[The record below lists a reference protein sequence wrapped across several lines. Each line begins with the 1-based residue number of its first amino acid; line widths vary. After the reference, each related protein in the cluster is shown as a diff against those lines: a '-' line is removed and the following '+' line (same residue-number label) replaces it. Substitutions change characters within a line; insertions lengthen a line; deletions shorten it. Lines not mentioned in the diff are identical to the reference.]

1 MAHFIPCRLPT
12 SQEAARLYFENV
24 FKYHGIPKTIV
35 SDRDPRFTSE
45 FWTSLHELMG
55 IKLAMSTANHPQTDG
70 MTERTQRTLQLYL
83 RNYVSFEQD
92 DWSNW
97 VTMAEFCYNSAKS
110 AVTGRSPFELNYG
123 YQPDDLRAFRAF
135 EERGDVDPEAS
146 DYLEQLNLWQSQ
158 LHDALTEA
166 QERQAYYANQHRQEV
181 VYQPDEMVYVSSR
194 VYKDPIELTRP
205 SEKLREL
212 YHGPFRVVERIGE
225 SAYRLDLPDNNTQH
239 NVFNVQWLKLHIDND
254 DDLFPGR
261 NQVHEDEQGRYLVKD
276 VVFYRKGKG
285 RGGPREYL
293 IVWEGRSKREWIKH
307 SDSRL
312 VDVSTEVKKM
322 LKEARPQTSKAGR
335 REARKEQRRA
345 KVGGRQTT

>member
-1 MAHFIPCRLPT
+1 
-12 SQEAARLYFENV
+12 
-24 FKYHGIPKTIV
+24 
-35 SDRDPRFTSE
+35 
-45 FWTSLHELMG
+45 
-55 IKLAMSTANHPQTDG
+55 
-70 MTERTQRTLQLYL
+70 
-83 RNYVSFEQD
+83 
-92 DWSNW
+92 
-97 VTMAEFCYNSAKS
+97 
-110 AVTGRSPFELNYG
+110 
-123 YQPDDLRAFRAF
+123 
-135 EERGDVDPEAS
+135 
-146 DYLEQLNLWQSQ
+146 
-158 LHDALTEA
+158 
-166 QERQAYYANQHRQEV
+166 
-181 VYQPDEMVYVSSR
+181 MVYVSSR

-225 SAYRLDLPDNNTQH
+225 SAYLYALPDNNTQH
-239 NVFNVQWLKLHIDND
+239 KELNAQWLKLHVDND

-261 NQVHEDEQGRYLVKD
+261 NQVHEDEQGRYLVKN

-293 IVWEGRSKREWIKH
+293 IVWEGRPKREWIKH

-335 REARKEQRRA
+335 REAGKEQRRA